1 MTIYYFLVLAILVL
15 NVLRKRGNLSDKTFT
30 IVCCTMFVMIVG
42 LRGKSVG
49 ADTWNYHSSFYSYA
63 DFSLPEVI
71 ALNKRDYLFFIVQW
85 FIVHYLH
92 EFVFLNL
99 IAAAIYYIPL
109 SVLLYE
115 RSDDI
120 GLSYL
125 TLMAFTFF
133 QFSMTGT
140 RQTMAF
146 GFAILALREILKNR
160 PNYLKLLLWVLIGTG
175 FHRSCIVT
183 LMYLPIRW
191 FIGRRQ
197 SRGMLIPIAAVCYF
211 FRSALTTFIISVL
224 APDEAYKGFLGYTSG
239 GGTTTYAVFILLLLM
254 GIFLLPQ
261 DSSEEIFYGKAY
273 FIIFG
278 LAAAM
283 QAFVMENS
291 IIFRVVWYFSIILT
305 LFIPNLISS
314 SRISESSKPIFS
326 TAVYSGLL
334 FMYLGMTIVTANVVP
349 YVTFW
354 GN

>member
-1 MTIYYFLVLAILVL
+1 MTIYYFLVLVILVL
-15 NVLRKRGNLSDKTFT
+15 NVLRKRGNISDKTFT

-146 GFAILALREILKNR
+146 GFAILALREILKDR
-160 PNYLKLLLWVLIGTG
+160 PYFLKFLLWVFIGTG

-183 LMYLPIRW
+183 LMYLPMRW
-191 FIGRRQ
+191 FIDRKQ
-197 SRGMLIPIAAVCYF
+197 SRGWLIPIAAVCYF
-211 FRSALTTFIISVL
+211 FRSSLTTFIISVL
-224 APDEAYKGFLGYTSG
+224 APDEAYKEFLGYTSG
-239 GGTTTYAVFILLLLM
+239 GGTTTYAVFILLLLA
-254 GIFLLPQ
+254 GLILLPY
-261 DSSEEIFYGKAY
+261 DDIEETNYSNAY
-273 FIIFG
+273 FVIFG

-291 IIFRVVWYFSIILT
+291 IMFRVVWYFSIILT
-305 LFIPNLISS
+305 LLIPNFISS
-314 SRISESSKPIFS
+314 SRITSGSKPLFS
-326 TAVYSGLL
+326 GAIYAGLI
-334 FMYLGMTIVTANVVP
+334 FMYFGVTITTANVVP
-349 YVTFW
+349 YVLF
-354 GN
+354 